1 MKIFLNI
8 QFEHV
13 PQALTNTLMHLIDVR
28 IFLASKINVPNEA
41 RANSEKDFASH
52 AKDLFLIVSLMWD
65 ISIVPLSKFESII
78 YNYGCEE
85 FGRVCGDP

>member
-13 PQALTNTLMHLIDVR
+13 PRALTNTLMHLIDVR

-41 RANSEKDFASH
+41 VDVQ
-52 AKDLFLIVSLMWD
+52 IVNRTLRDTQRIFS
-65 ISIVPLSKFESII
+65 
-78 YNYGCEE
+78 
-85 FGRVCGDP
+85 